1 MAKQHNTGNPF
12 DNLTYAPYVST
23 FVGMPIDDI
32 KALNIEQEKN
42 YQQFL
47 NDSDVL
53 ENTIKGIKP
62 TSEIDKPKLKAAQ
75 DDLRG
80 FIDDAVLE
88 GNLKSKGSLL
98 RKYAKTM
105 DETFG
110 LSALQ
115 NKEAQKSAVLAEM
128 EKRVQEGKLNRQDFE
143 TARAAADVLYETSG
157 GLQRNPTTGEWE
169 ANWNMYNLSDSINPV
184 DLLIDSSSGKFKANV
199 NPVMKRFDPVS
210 GQYYDAMMDYVPGK
224 GFIYADTQEAVEP
237 ERVRAFAMQYLGNDP
252 QFKSH
257 IADQTYLRNVNRFL
271 TREGYR
277 EPTID
282 DLKQIINRSNI
293 SNEELDSLGLTDT
306 TDETLQK
313 AIEKNGGIDNLI
325 KNLDAVDLSNNAIQP
340 FVNLESYS
348 KTDRRFYVD
357 WEEKARLEFE
367 ANRATGAKPE
377 SNTTGDGYIDMLV
390 PITTQQ
396 KISPDDMTAKITEW
410 NNIQAQYTE
419 LQSQILKAEKDPTI
433 DKTQLGEKRKELEA
447 LAKRRGQLKEQI
459 EFVRNSVKSKVG
471 QDVLDDIW
479 NRFDIAQQF
488 EIKAAEKLLKDFEF
502 SYGRIAEAEKQKAED
517 FLNHKVLTKEEFLKK
532 VIDEYT
538 QGNTGTSIIEA
549 IYSTITD
556 FGSPPPYDERVQNH
570 INSGAGTI
578 YNKIG
583 KFGSE
588 PIGQQFYAQ
597 FDSAT
602 MKHSGMKQI
611 INVAT
616 QALKADKNVFMDASS
631 GKDLQT
637 LAEDI
642 LGLKTEQINWDKS
655 TITPLMGVDENGNPL
670 FAVSLYKHADKKNPS
685 KGDHSV
691 GAITVSMTQDSN
703 ARSVLADYVSE
714 QMRGILNRGQYG
726 DFNDSYGSN
735 TDLDKF
741 KVLSKF
747 YADLTGIGKELDNI
761 DIYNM
766 NPDDVKVW
774 EIPFN
779 GTTVGLNIR
788 AKREVG
794 GTNVG
799 DLNYYLELNG
809 RTFGINDSGQ
819 WGWWDSS
826 SISEPKSFDTAAEIK
841 SEIGG
846 AIFKDIV
853 DKEKANNII
862 QGGYGYN
869 PYPTRSQR
877 QGQSIHVNLN
887 LSSDMSSEINFNNF
901 NFTSTNILPNNK
913 QDYANNLGDDI
924 KRGFNSFIT
933 SLGLTNDEIQINA
946 TYAPNSGHSDTSKHY
961 SGNAIDIQAKSS
973 IKKKLGLDQ
982 YADIT
987 TNTWIYNDGKY
998 RVLYEPGRNGSNT
1011 NDSGHFHIEVIS

>member
-1 MAKQHNTGNPF
+1 MARTGNPF
-12 DNLTYAPYVST
+12 DNLDYAQYIPT

-80 FIDDAVLE
+80 FIDNAVSE
-88 GNLKSKGSLL
+88 GNLKSKGPLL
-98 RKYAKTM
+98 RKYAKSM

-115 NKEAQKSAVLAEM
+115 NKEAQKSAALAEM

-157 GLQRNPTTGEWE
+157 GLQRNPTTEEWE

-199 NPVMKRFDPVS
+199 NPVMKRFDSVS

-282 DLKQIINRSNI
+282 DLKQIINRTNI
-293 SNEELDSLGLTDT
+293 SNEEMDSLGLTDT

-313 AIEKNGGIDNLI
+313 AVEKNGGIDNLI
-325 KNLDAVDLSNNAIQP
+325 RNLDAVDLSNNAIQP

-357 WEEKARLEFE
+357 WEEKARLDFE
-367 ANRATGAKPE
+367 AKRATGAKPG

-396 KISPDDMTAKITEW
+396 KISPDDMSAKITEW
-410 NNIQAQYTE
+410 NKVQAQYSD

-433 DKTQLGEKRKELEA
+433 DKTQLKEKRKELEA
-447 LAKRRGQLKEQI
+447 LAKRSGQLKEQL
-459 EFVRNSVKSKVG
+459 EFVRNSVISKVG
-471 QDVLDDIW
+471 KDVINEIW
-479 NRFDIAQQF
+479 EKFERSQQFDID
-488 EIKAAEKLLKDFEF
+488 KNEKLLKDFEF
-502 SYGRIAEAEKQKAED
+502 SHGKIPESEKQEAED
-517 FLNHKVLTKEEFLKK
+517 FLNNKILTKDQFLKL
-532 VIDEYT
+532 VLDAYT
-538 QGNTGTSIIEA
+538 TGNTGTRLRDL
-549 IYSTITD
+549 ITTSS
-556 FGSPPPYDERVQNH
+556 FGSYEEQLALE
-570 INSGAGTI
+570 IKFGTGVL
-578 YNKIG
+578 NRKLG

-611 INVAT
+611 INVAN
-616 QALKADKNVFMDASS
+616 QALKADKNVFMDAAS

-637 LAEDI
+637 LADDI
-642 LGLKTEQINWDKS
+642 LGLKAEQINWDKS

-670 FAVSLYKHADKKNPS
+670 FAVSLYEYADKKNPS
-685 KGDHSV
+685 KGDHNV

-747 YADLTGIGKELDNI
+747 YADLTGIGKELDNV

-779 GTTVGLNIR
+779 NTTVGLNIR

-809 RTFGINDSGQ
+809 RTFGTNNQGQ

-826 SISEPKSFDTAAEIK
+826 SIAEPKSFDTAAEIK

-853 DKEKANNII
+853 DKEKANNIN
-862 QGGYGYN
+862 QGGNGYN

-877 QGQSIHVNLN
+877 QGQNISVNLK
-887 LSSDMSSEINFNNF
+887 LSSDMSAEINFNNF
-901 NFTSTNILPNNK
+901 NFTSTNTLPNNK
-913 QDYANNLGDDI
+913 QDYANNLSDDI
-924 KRGFNSFIT
+924 KRGFNSFIS
-933 SLGLTNDEIQINA
+933 SLGLANSEIQINA
-946 TYAPNSGHSDTSKHY
+946 TYAPNSGHSNNSKHY

-982 YADIT
+982 YANIT

-998 RVLYEPGRNGSNT
+998 RILYEPGRNGSNT

>member
-1 MAKQHNTGNPF
+1 MARTGNPF
-12 DNLTYAPYVST
+12 DNLEYAQYIPT

-80 FIDDAVLE
+80 FIDNAVAE
-88 GNLKSKGSLL
+88 GNLKSKGPLL
-98 RKYAKTM
+98 RKYAKSM

-128 EKRVQEGKLNRQDFE
+128 EKRVQDGKLNRQDFE
-143 TARAAADVLYETSG
+143 TARAAADILYETSG

-252 QFKSH
+252 QFKSY

-271 TREGYR
+271 TREGFR
-277 EPTID
+277 EPTIN

-293 SNEELDSLGLTDT
+293 SNEEMDSLGLTDT

-325 KNLDAVDLSNNAIQP
+325 RNLDAVDLSNNAIQP

-348 KTDRRFYVD
+348 KTDRIFYVD
-357 WEEKARLEFE
+357 WEEKARLDFE
-367 ANRATGAKPE
+367 AERAKGAKTD
-377 SNTTGDGYIDMLV
+377 SITTGDGYIDMLV

-396 KISPDDMTAKITEW
+396 KISPDDMNAKITEW
-410 NNIQAQYTE
+410 NNIQTQYSE
-419 LQSQILKAEKDPTI
+419 LHSQILEAEKDPTI
-433 DKTQLGEKRKELEA
+433 DKTQLREKRKELEA
-447 LAKRRGQLKEQI
+447 LAKRSGQLKEQI
-459 EFVRNSVKSKVG
+459 EFVRNDIKSKLKPSDLDSIYDDYVYG
-471 QDVLDDIW
+471 MELLKAQELAKLPKFGENQKDLDDSLVYNIAKSREEGIKEIEEKYPVL
-479 NRFDIAQQF
+479 NRN
-488 EIKAAEKLLKDFEF
+488 DFEKIVF
-502 SYGRIAEAEKQKAED
+502 NKYSQASDGNMLSRFFVTSEEGL
-517 FLNHKVLTKEEFLKK
+517 LNRSAK
-532 VIDEYT
+532 
-538 QGNTGTSIIEA
+538 A
-549 IYSTITD
+549 IYD
-556 FGSPPPYDERVQNH
+556 
-570 INSGAGTI
+570 
-578 YNKIG
+578 KIG

-611 INVAT
+611 INVAN

-631 GKDLQT
+631 GKDLET
-637 LAEDI
+637 LAKDI
-642 LGLKTEQINWDKS
+642 LGLKAEQINWDKS
-655 TITPLMGVDENGNPL
+655 TITPLMGVDDNGNPL
-670 FAVSLYKHADKKNPS
+670 FAISLYQYADKGNPS

-703 ARSVLADYVSE
+703 ARSVLADYVSQ

-747 YADLTGIGKELDNI
+747 YADLTGIGKELDNV

-774 EIPFN
+774 EIPYN
-779 GTTVGLNIR
+779 DTTVGLNIR

-809 RTFGINDSGQ
+809 RTFGTNDKGQ

-826 SISEPKSFDTAAEIK
+826 SIAEPKSFDTAAEIK

-869 PYPTRSQR
+869 PYPTRSQK
-877 QGQSIHVNLN
+877 QGQNISVNLN
-887 LSSDMSSEINFNNF
+887 LSPNMSAEINFNNF
-901 NFTSTNILPNNK
+901 NFTSTNTLPNNK
-913 QDYANNLGDDI
+913 QDYANNLSDDI

-933 SLGLTNDEIQINA
+933 SLGLTNDDIQINA
-946 TYAPNSGHSDTSKHY
+946 TYAPNSGHSNNSKHY

-982 YADIT
+982 YANIT

-998 RVLYEPGRNGSNT
+998 RILYEPGSNGSNT
-1011 NDSGHFHIEVIS
+1011 NDLGHFHIEVIS